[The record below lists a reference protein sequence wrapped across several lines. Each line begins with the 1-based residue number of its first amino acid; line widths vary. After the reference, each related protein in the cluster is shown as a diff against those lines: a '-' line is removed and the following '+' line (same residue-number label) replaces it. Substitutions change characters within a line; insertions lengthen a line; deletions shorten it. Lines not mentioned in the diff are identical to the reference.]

1 MKKTLKVLLA
11 VVITPIALF
20 LILTLLLYCPP
31 VQKWAVEKAA
41 QVASEKTGMR
51 ITVEQL
57 RLSFPLDLRLQ
68 GLKALQPNDSLPGKT
83 DTIADVRSLTTHV
96 QMLPLLSGRV
106 EVDWLTFKGLR
117 MNTDQLIG
125 DLRIKADLERLH
137 LVSHGVSLGEE
148 RAKVNLADIRGGYID
163 VALGD
168 TMPKDTA
175 KKEVLWKIDVDRLQ
189 LAHTDFRLHLPG
201 DTMSVKAHFG
211 EATARRAVLQLKD
224 NTYKVGALD
233 WHDGALA
240 YDQNFVPRAKRGFD
254 AAHISL
260 SDLHLGID
268 SFCYA
273 ANTID
278 LRIRAAHFAEQSGM
292 RVNTLK
298 GTFHTDST
306 RLALEDFHLTMP
318 ETDLKGTFRMDMNA
332 FADRHPGQMLARLA
346 GHTAL
351 GDLRPFLASLPAD
364 VVGALPKSRITVK
377 GQLTGNLQRATLQ
390 NIHLRMDRHFDL
402 TATGRVENLTAT
414 NRLRADLRLKG
425 RTEDLDFAYHFLPRE
440 VREMVRLP
448 KGIGFNGS
456 VGITP
461 SAYTADLR
469 VTEGS
474 GWLHIDGAYYATT
487 AHYDARL
494 EATHFDL
501 SHFLPTMELGVLT
514 GHLTAEGRGTDVLS
528 PRSTAIVRADIRQMS
543 YGDYTLD
550 GIRADLQLHKGRMT
564 AKVDSRNPMVG
575 GKFGFSGRVDGKRI
589 DGHFRGQIAHAD
601 LARLGVKDYP
611 FVLSGYA
618 DVEVGSNLKNTHYI
632 QGPVSHLRLTSREKH
647 APHELL
653 NGSFDVMAQL
663 KGNQLEAQLKGQLEK
678 ADLKGLGLVDKA
690 YNLQAETDISVRS
703 NLGSTHSV
711 RGSIDRLLLTERRD
725 TALVRLLAGDFSLDA
740 GMRGKTVEGRVGG
753 QVAVADLYQLGL
765 TEQPLAL
772 STRANLQVFTD
783 QKDELMVK
791 GLVGDL
797 LLHEKDQTLAPGD
810 LSLDVLSRR
819 DTTHADIT
827 GGDFQ
832 LDADFEGSYSH
843 LAEVGTRIAETIKR
857 QTEERVIDQ
866 KALLSQLPN
875 GHFILNTGTSNFISQ
890 LLRQS
895 GYAFRAAQADI
906 TSSPETGI
914 NGFVSVD
921 SLVYQDNV
929 TIDMLNINLQSD
941 GSTLN
946 YDMAVSN
953 LPSNSYPYSGQIN
966 GSFFEK
972 GLVTHAVVKDKEGKT
987 GLDLGLRAAME
998 GNGVKLD
1005 ITSPTAILGYKA
1017 FDVNKDNY
1025 VYLGQDS
1032 RVSAKMILRAS
1043 DGTGV
1048 QLYSNDA
1055 DTTVLQ
1061 DVTLAMHQFELEKVL
1076 AVLPFAP
1083 KISGTLN
1090 GDYHVVQTES
1100 DLTVSGDMTIHNFI
1114 YENAPMGNVGAEV
1127 VYMPKE
1133 DGSHYVDAIIRQDD
1147 EEVGTLTGTYKDEGK
1162 GLLDAELAMNQ
1173 FPLHFVNGFVPDQI
1187 VGLQGAGEG
1196 TLSLYGPLDQLDING
1211 ELYLDSTR
1219 LVSVPYGVS
1228 MRFADDPVTIEHSRL
1243 KFENFEMFAN
1253 NDRPLNIQGYL
1264 DFSDFNKMYLDVRM
1278 RADNFQIIDA
1288 KENARS
1294 EAYGKAFVNFR
1305 GLMRGPLNNLWL
1317 GGKID
1322 VLGATDM
1329 AYVMRDA
1336 QLTSDS
1342 ELDNLV
1348 QFSNFSDTIPET
1360 LNRPDITGLNMNL
1373 NVNVDEQ
1380 ARIVCYLTADHSNY
1394 IDLIGGGTL
1403 FLIYDPTNELQL
1415 RGRYTLSNGEMKY
1428 SLPIIPLRTFQI
1440 QDGSY
1445 IQWTG
1450 NPMKPTLN
1458 ITATEDVK
1466 TAVASSEN
1474 SQGRIV
1480 DFDCGVKLSKT
1491 FPDMGVEF
1499 VIDAPED
1506 AQMRNELNMK
1516 SAEERSKLA
1525 VSMLASGMYL
1535 DSNVGNFAMNSA
1547 LASFLQTEVNK
1558 ITGSA
1563 FRSMGLDLTANLES
1577 TADATGALHTD
1588 YTFKFSKRIL
1598 NNRLRISMGG
1608 RVSTGATA
1616 ADDNGAYFDNFSLE
1630 YRLNQKE
1637 TQYLKL
1643 YYEREAYDWL
1653 EGNISVFGGGF
1664 SWRRKLRH
1672 FKDIF
1677 KLKSDDDAV
1686 IPVIRTDSTQR
1697 KLP

>member
-106 EVDWLTFKGLR
+106 EVDWLTFKGLW

-148 RAKVNLADIRGGYID
+148 RAKVNVADIRGGYID

-306 RLALEDFHLTMP
+306 RLALEDFHLTMT

-425 RTEDLDFAYHFLPRE
+425 RTEDLDFAYHFMPCE

-474 GWLHIDGAYYATT
+474 GWLHIDGAYHATT

-494 EATHFDL
+494 EATRFDL

-632 QGPVSHLRLTSREKH
+632 QGPISHLRLTTREKH

-690 YNLQAETDISVRS
+690 YDLQAETDISVRS

-725 TALVRLLAGDFSLDA
+725 TALVRLLAGDFSLD
-740 GMRGKTVEGRVGG
+740 GG
-753 QVAVADLYQLGL
+753 
-765 TEQPLAL
+765 
-772 STRANLQVFTD
+772 
-783 QKDELMVK
+783 
-791 GLVGDL
+791 
-797 LLHEKDQTLAPGD
+797 
-810 LSLDVLSRR
+810 
-819 DTTHADIT
+819 
-827 GGDFQ
+827 
-832 LDADFEGSYSH
+832 
-843 LAEVGTRIAETIKR
+843 
-857 QTEERVIDQ
+857 
-866 KALLSQLPN
+866 
-875 GHFILNTGTSNFISQ
+875 
-890 LLRQS
+890 
-895 GYAFRAAQADI
+895 
-906 TSSPETGI
+906 
-914 NGFVSVD
+914 
-921 SLVYQDNV
+921 
-929 TIDMLNINLQSD
+929 
-941 GSTLN
+941 
-946 YDMAVSN
+946 
-953 LPSNSYPYSGQIN
+953 
-966 GSFFEK
+966 
-972 GLVTHAVVKDKEGKT
+972 
-987 GLDLGLRAAME
+987 
-998 GNGVKLD
+998 
-1005 ITSPTAILGYKA
+1005 
-1017 FDVNKDNY
+1017 
-1025 VYLGQDS
+1025 
-1032 RVSAKMILRAS
+1032 
-1043 DGTGV
+1043 
-1048 QLYSNDA
+1048 
-1055 DTTVLQ
+1055 
-1061 DVTLAMHQFELEKVL
+1061 
-1076 AVLPFAP
+1076 
-1083 KISGTLN
+1083 
-1090 GDYHVVQTES
+1090 
-1100 DLTVSGDMTIHNFI
+1100 
-1114 YENAPMGNVGAEV
+1114 
-1127 VYMPKE
+1127 
-1133 DGSHYVDAIIRQDD
+1133 
-1147 EEVGTLTGTYKDEGK
+1147 
-1162 GLLDAELAMNQ
+1162 
-1173 FPLHFVNGFVPDQI
+1173 
-1187 VGLQGAGEG
+1187 
-1196 TLSLYGPLDQLDING
+1196 
-1211 ELYLDSTR
+1211 
-1219 LVSVPYGVS
+1219 
-1228 MRFADDPVTIEHSRL
+1228 
-1243 KFENFEMFAN
+1243 
-1253 NDRPLNIQGYL
+1253 
-1264 DFSDFNKMYLDVRM
+1264 
-1278 RADNFQIIDA
+1278 
-1288 KENARS
+1288 
-1294 EAYGKAFVNFR
+1294 
-1305 GLMRGPLNNLWL
+1305 
-1317 GGKID
+1317 
-1322 VLGATDM
+1322 
-1329 AYVMRDA
+1329 
-1336 QLTSDS
+1336 
-1342 ELDNLV
+1342 
-1348 QFSNFSDTIPET
+1348 
-1360 LNRPDITGLNMNL
+1360 
-1373 NVNVDEQ
+1373 
-1380 ARIVCYLTADHSNY
+1380 
-1394 IDLIGGGTL
+1394 
-1403 FLIYDPTNELQL
+1403 
-1415 RGRYTLSNGEMKY
+1415 
-1428 SLPIIPLRTFQI
+1428 
-1440 QDGSY
+1440 
-1445 IQWTG
+1445 
-1450 NPMKPTLN
+1450 
-1458 ITATEDVK
+1458 
-1466 TAVASSEN
+1466 
-1474 SQGRIV
+1474 
-1480 DFDCGVKLSKT
+1480 
-1491 FPDMGVEF
+1491 
-1499 VIDAPED
+1499 
-1506 AQMRNELNMK
+1506 
-1516 SAEERSKLA
+1516 
-1525 VSMLASGMYL
+1525 
-1535 DSNVGNFAMNSA
+1535 
-1547 LASFLQTEVNK
+1547 
-1558 ITGSA
+1558 
-1563 FRSMGLDLTANLES
+1563 
-1577 TADATGALHTD
+1577 
-1588 YTFKFSKRIL
+1588 
-1598 NNRLRISMGG
+1598 
-1608 RVSTGATA
+1608 
-1616 ADDNGAYFDNFSLE
+1616 
-1630 YRLNQKE
+1630 
-1637 TQYLKL
+1637 
-1643 YYEREAYDWL
+1643 
-1653 EGNISVFGGGF
+1653 
-1664 SWRRKLRH
+1664 
-1672 FKDIF
+1672 
-1677 KLKSDDDAV
+1677 
-1686 IPVIRTDSTQR
+1686 
-1697 KLP
+1697 